1 MSISRTI
8 ILVLGALV
16 LVSCAS
22 HPVPARIM
30 KDATT
35 VSNCEFMGFAAD
47 TDYVDLA
54 RKAGEIRGTH
64 AFIVRE
70 QPRQP
75 GPLSSTT
82 TNTEHVAE
90 VYRCSTGQGATT
102 QIR

>member
-1 MSISRTI
+1 MNVLQTTTLALAATM
-8 ILVLGALV
+8 LVG
-16 LVSCAS
+16 CAS
-22 HPVPARIM
+22 HPAPARIV

-75 GPLSSTT
+75 GSTT
-82 TNTEHVAE
+82 DTEHVAE

>member
-1 MSISRTI
+1 M
-8 ILVLGALV
+8 LVG
-16 LVSCAS
+16 CAS
-22 HPVPARIM
+22 HPVPARIV
-30 KDATT
+30 KDAAT

-70 QPRQP
+70 QLRQP
-75 GPLSSTT
+75 GTFDSTT
-82 TNTEHVAE
+82 HTEHVAE

>member
-1 MSISRTI
+1 MNVLQTATLALAATM
-8 ILVLGALV
+8 LVG
-16 LVSCAS
+16 CAS

-35 VSNCEFMGFAAD
+35 VSNCEFMGFASD

-64 AFIVRE
+64 AVIVRE

-75 GPLSSTT
+75 GPFSSTT
-82 TNTEHVAE
+82 STEHVAE
-90 VYRCSTGQGATT
+90 VYRCSTGRAATT

>member
-1 MSISRTI
+1 MNVLQTATLALAATM
-8 ILVLGALV
+8 LVG
-16 LVSCAS
+16 CAS
-22 HPVPARIM
+22 HPVPARIV

-75 GPLSSTT
+75 GTFDSTT
-82 TNTEHVAE
+82 HTEHVAE

>member
-1 MSISRTI
+1 MNVLQTATLTLAATM
-8 ILVLGALV
+8 LVG
-16 LVSCAS
+16 CAS

-64 AFIVRE
+64 AVIVRE

-75 GPLSSTT
+75 RWKEP
-82 TNTEHVAE
+82 
-90 VYRCSTGQGATT
+90 RQ
-102 QIR
+102 

>member
-1 MSISRTI
+1 MNVLQTTTLALAATM
-8 ILVLGALV
+8 LVG
-16 LVSCAS
+16 CAS

-54 RKAGEIRGTH
+54 RKAREIRGTH
-64 AFIVRE
+64 AVIVRE

-75 GPLSSTT
+75 GPLSST

>member
-1 MSISRTI
+1 MGISRTT

-35 VSNCEFMGFAAD
+35 VSNCEFMGFASD

-54 RKAGEIRGTH
+54 KKAGEIRGTH
-64 AFIVRE
+64 AVIVRE
-70 QPRQP
+70 QPAR
-75 GPLSSTT
+75 GAFGSTSG
-82 TNTEHVAE
+82 TEYVAE
-90 VYRCSTGQGATT
+90 VYRCSTGRAAST